1 MGWSNF
7 LFTWIR
13 SFQGR
18 VYILIKPHSTLHAD
32 VVELDTNGRFIILRL
47 KSPGETSLNVVNVYA
62 PRDTCEQSEFLDSF
76 SKKIISLTDTSN
88 LVMAGDRNTTLSPLD
103 KQGGLTWKELSI
115 EIH

>member
-18 VYILIKPHSTLHAD
+18 VPNSTLRIHAD

-47 KSPGETSLNVVNVYA
+47 KTQGEDSLNVVNVYA
-62 PRDTCEQSEFLDSF
+62 PTDNREQIEFLDAF
-76 SKKIISLTDTSN
+76 F
-88 LVMAGDRNTTLSPLD
+88 
-103 KQGGLTWKELSI
+103 
-115 EIH
+115 